1 VDKNLIIEEIIGE
14 EEAVEAIRVQE
25 GEVINME
32 INKTRIMVKINNK
45 GQSINNNNSE
55 KYNPYQ
61 ILLHKQ

>member
-1 VDKNLIIEEIIGE
+1 MDKNIIIEEIIGE
-14 EEAVEAIRVQE
+14 EEAVEATRVQE
-25 GEVINME
+25 GGVIIME

-45 GQSINNNNSE
+45 GQSINNNSE

>member
-1 VDKNLIIEEIIGE
+1 MDKNIIIEEIIGE
-14 EEAVEAIRVQE
+14 EEAVEATRVQE

-45 GQSINNNNSE
+45 GQSINNNNSK